1 MDSTIEDLI
10 KELES
15 NPDAINTMSEEEL
28 SEIEKNL
35 NPYGT
40 TIYGDEKYTCLSFTN
55 LRERYMTKLL
65 TTGLI
70 GFTYQMCKEHSV
82 DEDDMNVKLNVNDY
96 LTIKEH
102 PDKHNEVI
110 TSCLFDQA
118 YNDYILKDK
127 EAKLAEE
134 SKNEGDDVSGEV
146 SEEVDEYDL
155 EAKATQHA
163 NDFLKTF
170 FKDVEYIDLD
180 RMENDK
186 LKLCSVQ
193 TEEEK
198 KVIKRFLNKLFKFDP
213 NTHAVNS
220 FSKSMQELDPE
231 RVLSRNEDIYNNVPN
246 DTYNRFQ
253 MYYDVNY
260 DKLREAVMYLY
271 NEKPDIEVAMNVY
284 DSFSSLEECN
294 DFVEKNKNKV
304 ITSIYTLTNNKWN
317 LLGSFK
323 QNRERLNFY
332 NKNTTILENIIKQQ
346 EADAKTGKELLSK
359 RVKKMK
365 TKNVKRYGKDHPNF
379 VKYKQQNL
387 DGVYDST
394 ITKITEDDDGIVVES
409 EVEIS
414 DTGSKIDSDGVPEDA
429 LEIKVTSINAASHE
443 VKQSTIYTKAQ
454 EPESKE

>member
-15 NPDAINTMSEEEL
+15 NPNAIDKMSEEEL
-28 SEIEKNL
+28 CEIEKKL

-55 LRERYMTKLL
+55 LREKYMTKLL

-102 PDKHNEVI
+102 PDKHNSDI
-110 TSCLFDQA
+110 TSKVFNQVFNEYMLREKKENLEKEGEVGEECKDGA
-118 YNDYILKDK
+118 DK
-127 EAKLAEE
+127 E
-134 SKNEGDDVSGEV
+134 
-146 SEEVDEYDL
+146 SEEEWDL
-155 EAKATQHA
+155 EAKATQYA
-163 NDFLKTF
+163 NDYVQKC

-180 RMENDK
+180 LMESDK
-186 LKLCSVQ
+186 LKLCSKQ

-198 KVIKRFLNKLFKFDP
+198 KVIERFLNKLFKFDP

-220 FSKSMQELDPE
+220 FTKSMQVGDPE
-231 RVLSRNEDIYNNVPN
+231 RVFSKTEDIYNNVPN

-271 NEKPDIEVAMNVY
+271 NEKPDIEVALNVY

-379 VKYKQQNL
+379 IKYKQQNL
-387 DGVYDST
+387 DGVYDSA
-394 ITKITEDDDGIVVES
+394 ITKITEDVDGIVVES

-429 LEIKVTSINAASHE
+429 LEIKVTSINAASQE

-454 EPESKE
+454 EPDTK

>member
-15 NPDAINTMSEEEL
+15 NPDAINKMSEEEL
-28 SEIEKNL
+28 CEIEKKL
-35 NPYGT
+35 NPYGS

-55 LRERYMTKLL
+55 LREKYMTKLL

-70 GFTYQMCKEHSV
+70 GFTYQMCKEHNV
-82 DEDDMNVKLNVNDY
+82 DEDNMDVQLDTNDY

-102 PDKHNEVI
+102 PDKHNSELKSKVFNQI
-110 TSCLFDQA
+110 FNEFILKEKEKKNVEDVDECESKESDIEIDEELELKATNYA
-118 YNDYILKDK
+118 NDYVL
-127 EAKLAEE
+127 
-134 SKNEGDDVSGEV
+134 NC
-146 SEEVDEYDL
+146 
-155 EAKATQHA
+155 
-163 NDFLKTF
+163 
-170 FKDVEYIDLD
+170 FKDVESIDLD
-180 RMENDK
+180 RMENDR
-186 LKLCSVQ
+186 LKLCLEQ
-193 TEEEK
+193 TEAEK
-198 KVIKRFLNKLFKFDP
+198 KVINKFLNKLFKFDP

-220 FSKSMQELDPE
+220 FSKDRQTKDPE

-271 NEKPDIEVAMNVY
+271 NEKPDIEVALNVY

-323 QNRERLNFY
+323 QNRERMNFY

-346 EADAKTGKELLSK
+346 EDDAKTGKELLSK
-359 RVKKMK
+359 RVKKLK

-379 VKYKQQNL
+379 VKYKKQNL
-387 DGVYDST
+387 DGVYDTT
-394 ITKITEDDDGIVVES
+394 ITKITEDDEGIVVES

-414 DTGSKIDSDGVPEDA
+414 DTGSKIDSEGVPEDA
-429 LEIKVTSINAASHE
+429 LEIKVTSINASSHE

-454 EPESKE
+454 EPDTK

>member
-15 NPDAINTMSEEEL
+15 NPDAINKMSAEEI
-28 SEIEKNL
+28 SEIEKKL

-55 LRERYMTKLL
+55 LREKYMTKLL
-65 TTGLI
+65 TTGLV

-82 DEDDMNVKLNVNDY
+82 DEEDMNVKLNVNDY
-96 LTIKEH
+96 LTIREH
-102 PDKHNEVI
+102 PDKHNSDI
-110 TSCLFDQA
+110 TSKVFNQA

-127 EAKLAEE
+127 KEKEGKKVEE
-134 SKNEGDDVSGEV
+134 NEENKE
-146 SEEVDEYDL
+146 SEEEWDL
-155 EAKATQHA
+155 EAKATQYA
-163 NDFLKTF
+163 NDYVQKC

-186 LKLCSVQ
+186 LKLCSEQ

-198 KVIKRFLNKLFKFDP
+198 KVITRFLNKLFKFDP

-220 FSKSMQELDPE
+220 FSKSMQETDPE
-231 RVLSRNEDIYNNVPN
+231 RVFSRNEDIYNNVPN

-271 NEKPDIEVAMNVY
+271 NEKPDIEVALNVY

-304 ITSIYTLTNNKWN
+304 ITSIFTLTNNKWN
-317 LLGSFK
+317 LIGSFK

-365 TKNVKRYGKDHPNF
+365 TKNIKRYGKDHPNF
-379 VKYKQQNL
+379 IKYKQQNL
-387 DGVYDST
+387 DGVYDT
-394 ITKITEDDDGIVVES
+394 AVTKITEDADGIVVES

-414 DTGSKIDSDGVPEDA
+414 DTGSKIDVDGVPEDA
-429 LEIKVTSINAASHE
+429 LEIKVTSINAASNE

-454 EPESKE
+454 EPDSRV

>member
-15 NPDAINTMSEEEL
+15 NPDAINKMSEEEL
-28 SEIEKNL
+28 CEIEKKL
-35 NPYGT
+35 NPYGS

-55 LRERYMTKLL
+55 LREKYMTKLL

-70 GFTYQMCKEHSV
+70 GFTYQMCKEHNV
-82 DEDDMNVKLNVNDY
+82 DEDNMDVQLDTNDY

-102 PDKHNEVI
+102 PDKHNSELKSKVFNQI
-110 TSCLFDQA
+110 FNEFILKEKEKKNVEDVDECESKESDIEIDEELELKATNYA
-118 YNDYILKDK
+118 NDYVL
-127 EAKLAEE
+127 
-134 SKNEGDDVSGEV
+134 NC
-146 SEEVDEYDL
+146 
-155 EAKATQHA
+155 
-163 NDFLKTF
+163 
-170 FKDVEYIDLD
+170 FKDVESIDLD
-180 RMENDK
+180 RMENDR
-186 LKLCSVQ
+186 LKLCLEQ
-193 TEEEK
+193 TEAEK
-198 KVIKRFLNKLFKFDP
+198 KVINKFLNKLFKFDP

-220 FSKSMQELDPE
+220 FSKDRQTKDPE
-231 RVLSRNEDIYNNVPN
+231 RVLSRNEDIYINVPN

-271 NEKPDIEVAMNVY
+271 NEKPDIEVALNVY

-323 QNRERLNFY
+323 QNRERMNFY

-346 EADAKTGKELLSK
+346 EDDAKTGKELLSK
-359 RVKKMK
+359 RVKKLK

-379 VKYKQQNL
+379 VKYKKQNL
-387 DGVYDST
+387 IRYYAIRLKKSVRF
-394 ITKITEDDDGIVVES
+394 K
-409 EVEIS
+409 
-414 DTGSKIDSDGVPEDA
+414 SKR
-429 LEIKVTSINAASHE
+429 
-443 VKQSTIYTKAQ
+443 
-454 EPESKE
+454 